1 MFPRDV
7 SDAFGREMGCT
18 VADWLRSLPGA
29 VQPHRLDLLPQGRA
43 QVQLLDGGSLQLD
56 WTELPPRVI
65 ALARFPRLQ
74 VEFRFEQVDAQRFVA
89 MQATA
94 VHAVERTRGA
104 VEVAVVAQRFG
115 GGCADVDLGW
125 RAVRFREPEQFVQGA
140 AAGIAEL
147 QPDRRRA

>member
-74 VEFRFEQVDAQRFVA
+74 VEFRFEQVDAERRSAFMARFDRFMQR
-89 MQATA
+89 
-94 VHAVERTRGA
+94 
-104 VEVAVVAQRFG
+104 G
-115 GGCADVDLGW
+115 GG
-125 RAVRFREPEQFVQGA
+125 
-140 AAGIAEL
+140 
-147 QPDRRRA
+147 